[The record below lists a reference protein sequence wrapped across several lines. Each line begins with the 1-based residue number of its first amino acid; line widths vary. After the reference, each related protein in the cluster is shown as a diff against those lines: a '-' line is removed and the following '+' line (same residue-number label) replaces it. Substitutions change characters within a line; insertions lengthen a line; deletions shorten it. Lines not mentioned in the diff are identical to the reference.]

1 MKRIALTVISVC
13 LVLASVFGFIAA
25 GSGMDDITDILR
37 QSNLRND
44 DIRDSIALISDRYAE
59 IKEKGGDDTAKS
71 YATAVV
77 TDKYGSSKISAGQK
91 QYDEGK
97 AQLDK
102 GQKEYDAAKAKLDK
116 GKADYAAA
124 EKLIAEKEK
133 EIADG
138 EKQIADGE
146 KQIADG
152 EKQLAAAKQQRDE
165 GQAQLD
171 KVTPIYNKVKPS
183 YDKLH
188 GTTVGNLTEDGLNSI
203 LRSMGY
209 NKTVTQLFEE
219 YDAAKA
225 QLADANKQIAAAEA
239 QLEEGKQQIADGKE
253 QLAAGKQQLADAK
266 QQLDDGD
273 AQLAAGKAKL
283 DDGKAQL
290 ANAEA
295 QLAAGKRKMANNS
308 VTMANDLES
317 LEEMDGAQDIVDEGI
332 KILLANEGIA
342 EKVTDRENYDE
353 VLAAAS
359 EFVEQEADNVQ
370 AELTTRQQLYSLLT
384 IICVIC
390 VVAGVVGGVAAFL
403 PKYTTLIAALVLN
416 SASALGSAALNIFGY
431 VKGYRYFVYS
441 LSEGGGDGSL
451 QFGAMIAILIVSLLA
466 AVIALSCVK
475 SYKSGIA
482 VPVKAA
488 AGAAPKVAKPAK
500 PAKQEKPAR
509 VKKSDE
515 DDDDEGWSS
524 ASAAQP
530 APETQVIKPEPTA
543 APDEPTVV
551 DDGSIPADLVERMQ
565 EQTKRLNEEVRRME
579 EESRRKDFEAARREY
594 EEALRKF
601 EEARKRSN

>member
-171 KVTPIYNKVKPS
+171 KVTPIYNEAKPY

-188 GTTVGNLTEDGLNSI
+188 GTTVGNFTEEGLNKL
-203 LRSMGY
+203 LRKLGY
-209 NKTVTQLFEE
+209 NKTITDLFNE
-219 YDAAKA
+219 YDAAKQ
-225 QLADANKQIAAAEA
+225 QLADADKQIADAEA
-239 QLEEGKQQIADGKE
+239 QLEEGKQRIADGKE
-253 QLAAGKQQLADAK
+253 QLAAGKQQLAAGKQQLADAK
-266 QQLDDGD
+266 QQLDNGD

-290 ANAEA
+290 ADAEA

-342 EKVTDRENYDE
+342 EKVSDRENYDE

-403 PKYTTLIAALVLN
+403 PKYPTLIAALVLN

-441 LSEGGGDGSL
+441 LNEGGGDGSL

-488 AGAAPKVAKPAK
+488 AGAAPKAAKPAK
-500 PAKQEKPAR
+500 PAKQENR
-509 VKKSDE
+509 H
-515 DDDDEGWSS
+515 
-524 ASAAQP
+524 ASRSPMRTMTTRA
-530 APETQVIKPEPTA
+530 
-543 APDEPTVV
+543 
-551 DDGSIPADLVERMQ
+551 G
-565 EQTKRLNEEVRRME
+565 VRQ
-579 EESRRKDFEAARREY
+579 ARRSL
-594 EEALRKF
+594 LR
-601 EEARKRSN
+601 RLRS

>member
-225 QLADANKQIAAAEA
+225 QLADANKQIADAEA
-239 QLEEGKQQIADGKE
+239 QLEEGKQQIADGKQQLAAGKQ

-273 AQLAAGKAKL
+273 ARLAAGKAKL

-290 ANAEA
+290 ADAEA

-308 VTMANDLES
+308 VTMANDLEN

-342 EKVTDRENYDE
+342 EKVSDRENYDE

-370 AELTTRQQLYSLLT
+370 AELTTRQQLYSLLK
-384 IICVIC
+384 IICIIC

-403 PKYTTLIAALVLN
+403 PKYPTLIAALVLN

-466 AVIALSCVK
+466 AAIALSCVK

-482 VPVKAA
+482 VPAKAA
-488 AGAAPKVAKPAK
+488 AGAAPKAAKPAK

-515 DDDDEGWSS
+515 DDDDEGWSFGKS
-524 ASAAQP
+524 SAACSGDSGHKARADGSSRRADRRRRRQYSRRSCRAHAGADQ
-530 APETQVIKPEPTA
+530 APERGGPPHGGGKPPQ
-543 APDEPTVV
+543 
-551 DDGSIPADLVERMQ
+551 GL
-565 EQTKRLNEEVRRME
+565 
-579 EESRRKDFEAARREY
+579 
-594 EEALRKF
+594 
-601 EEARKRSN
+601 